1 MARQDISERLTRSEQ
16 NHMNIQNF
24 LNSEDSSFTTY
35 LYSSEIT
42 RLEKDFPQ
50 IKIEKGKLYRPRLY
64 TCIVSR
70 K

>member
-1 MARQDISERLTRSEQ
+1 MARHDICERLTRSEQ
-16 NHMNIQNF
+16 NHINIQNF
-24 LNSEDSSFTTY
+24 LNSEDSSFITY

-70 K
+70 